1 MEKRRLGRTGH
12 MSTVA
17 IFGAAAFYDTIPE
30 VVDVAMEQIVAAGV
44 NHIDIA
50 PGYNMAEELMG
61 PWIERERDRFFLG
74 CKTGERT
81 KEKAAAEMRR
91 SLKRLRTDK
100 FDLFQFH
107 AVTSLEE
114 LDQVTGPGGA
124 LEAVIEARDQGLID
138 YIGITGHGHDAPSV
152 FLEALRRFD
161 FDTVLFPINFVQYAR
176 PDYRRDAEE
185 LVRQCHRL
193 DVGTMII
200 KSVARGPWG
209 DKPRN
214 YNPWYEPFDDPDL
227 IQKGVDFALSQDV
240 TGLCSV
246 ADVTLLPLFL
256 AACEKFRPM
265 DQAEQEALIA
275 TAGKFET
282 VFVPGYLE

>member
-17 IFGAAAFYDTIPE
+17 IFGAAAFYDTTPE
-30 VVDVAMEQIVAAGV
+30 VVDVAMEQIIAAGV

-50 PGYNMAEELMG
+50 PGYNMAEALMG

-91 SLKRLRTDK
+91 SLERLRTDK

-124 LEAVIEARDQGLID
+124 LEAVVEARDQGLTD
-138 YIGITGHGHDAPSV
+138 YIGITGHGNNAPAV

-176 PDYRRDAEE
+176 PDYRKDAEE
-185 LVRQCHRL
+185 LVRQCRRL
-193 DVGTMII
+193 DVGTLII

-209 DKPRN
+209 DKPRI

-246 ADVTLLPLFL
+246 ADTTLLPLFL
-256 AACEKFRPM
+256 AACEKFTPM
-265 DQAEQEALIA
+265 DQAGQEALIA
-275 TAGKFET
+275 TAGQFET
-282 VFVPGYLE
+282 IFVPGYLE